1 MARPDILLAMKV
13 LAALLTASL
22 TLAAADVTGAW
33 VCEVQTEAGNGSP
46 RFEFQQTG
54 DNLKGKYS
62 GQLGDA
68 DLTGKIAGDKIGW
81 TFSISGGTI
90 VYEGTIADGAIKG
103 KVDLAGQASGTFAC
117 KRK

>member
-62 GQLGDA
+62 G
-68 DLTGKIAGDKIGW
+68 
-81 TFSISGGTI
+81 
-90 VYEGTIADGAIKG
+90 
-103 KVDLAGQASGTFAC
+103 
-117 KRK
+117 